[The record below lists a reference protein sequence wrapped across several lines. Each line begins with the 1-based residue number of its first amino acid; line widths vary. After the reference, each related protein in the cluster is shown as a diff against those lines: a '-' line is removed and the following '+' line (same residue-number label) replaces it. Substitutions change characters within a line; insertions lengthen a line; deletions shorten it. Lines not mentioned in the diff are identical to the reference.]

1 MVFQGDV
8 LPIRALRERAQPAPA
23 YEPGADV
30 GVRHTAADNAARCA
44 VLLSAGDTP
53 EACWRFGILQTLD
66 DYASTLPHPAGILQP
81 LDDSAPPL
89 RRGGVKLAAE
99 VFAPA
104 PAPTGSV
111 RIDAAFAALAD
122 HLAEHDGWPAPAW
135 ATDPARRADGWYP
148 AVPTIFRAEAEQ
160 DSPRAFRPRGILI
173 TGRSLDRA

>member
-66 DYASTLPHPAGILQP
+66 DYASTL
-81 LDDSAPPL
+81 

-99 VFAPA
+99 GFAPA
-104 PAPTGSV
+104 PAPTRSG
-111 RIDAAFAALAD
+111 RNQAGCPGPGEQLG
-122 HLAEHDGWPAPAW
+122 EHDGWPAPAG

-160 DSPRAFRPRGILI
+160 DSPRAFRARGILI
-173 TGRSLDRA
+173 TGRSLGRA

>member
-66 DYASTLPHPAGILQP
+66 DYAS
-81 LDDSAPPL
+81 PL
-89 RRGGVKLAAE
+89 RPGGGELPPPRVRPPAA
-99 VFAPA
+99 
-104 PAPTGSV
+104 V
-111 RIDAAFAALAD
+111 RPDAAFAALAAPR
-122 HLAEHDGWPAPAW
+122 AEHDGWPAPAW

-148 AVPTIFRAEAEQ
+148 AVPTIFRADAQ
-160 DSPRAFRPRGILI
+160 PDNPPALPPPPTPLI
-173 TGRSLDRA
+173 PGRSLDRA

>member
-66 DYASTLPHPAGILQP
+66 DYASTL
-81 LDDSAPPL
+81 

-122 HLAEHDGWPAPAW
+122 HLAEHDGWPAPPR
-135 ATDPARRADGWYP
+135 ATHPPPPADPGAPAPARRADGWYP